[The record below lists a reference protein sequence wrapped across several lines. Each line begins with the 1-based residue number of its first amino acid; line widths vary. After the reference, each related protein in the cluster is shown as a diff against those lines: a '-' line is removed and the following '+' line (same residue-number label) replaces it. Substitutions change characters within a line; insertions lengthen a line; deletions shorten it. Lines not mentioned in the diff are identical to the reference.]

1 MAFGL
6 IATAVGHM
14 GAAPG
19 SREDP
24 ELTTAQLFALLWSA
38 LADALGTAATAVLVQ
53 RSARGAVL
61 DQLAV
66 RREQLEYTYTLS
78 PTWSDP
84 APAGLEDLR
93 ELCRAL
99 RSLLV
104 HLTGTVVLSRLE
116 SVAPLR
122 ASGLLEGEC
131 AMAGDR

>member
-1 MAFGL
+1 MALGG
-6 IATAVGHM
+6 IWSAVRHVGV
-14 GAAPG
+14 APA
-19 SREDP
+19 SREDA

-38 LADALGTAATAVLVQ
+38 LADTLGTAATAVLAR
-53 RSARGAVL
+53 RSARDAAL
-61 DQLAV
+61 DQLTV
-66 RREQLEYTYTLS
+66 PRERLEYTYTLP

-99 RSLLV
+99 RPLLV
-104 HLTGTVVLSRLE
+104 ELTGTVVLRRLE

-131 AMAGDR
+131 RDGC